1 MTVKTCLLVT
11 DDPDDHQVIAE
22 ALSDISESTILLNI
36 LDSQK
41 ALLLLKDAEYRP
53 DYLMLDISMHGIKIN
68 SILNFVRSES
78 NSSPIPVI
86 IYGPLE
92 PFLQIDDHHNLIFFN
107 KEYEYS
113 ELKDFLKKIF
123 I

>member
-1 MTVKTCLLVT
+1 MIVKTCLLVT

-22 ALSDISESTILLNI
+22 AISDISESTILLNI

-41 ALLLLKDAEYRP
+41 ALLLMKEGEYRP

-68 SILNFVRSES
+68 SILKFIRTES
-78 NSSPIPVI
+78 PEPRIPVI

-92 PFLQIDDHHNLIFFN
+92 PFLQIEDHHNLIFFN
-107 KEYEYS
+107 KEYEYA
-113 ELKDFLKKIF
+113 ELKDFLRKIF